1 MTSAPRRAPSA
12 VFARSLAVLLGLA
25 LAICADI
32 RAARADG
39 PPKPVAGASETAQAT
54 AASVEPDKWRVGLTA
69 YGWLIN
75 MNGNATARGQT
86 VDVNA
91 NFIDI
96 LQKSDSLL
104 AFMGYFEADKGR
116 VGLYGDLVWTRLGF
130 QRSVAAYRNPQ
141 PGLTLSVNGNAAL
154 TTDLTVAEVGGL
166 YEIHRWPGSEASFT
180 AVDGLLGFRYWNNS
194 VSASFDGLGTA
205 SYPALG
211 ISASRSIGISLS
223 NAMQWVDPVVGL
235 RLRHQFTPAHSLL
248 LRGDVGGFGLGS
260 QFTWQALGAYTYRW
274 NVGSFDLAAVLGYRA
289 LSTSYA
295 TGSGFDATGLNLVL
309 HGPII
314 GFGIR
319 F

>member
-1 MTSAPRRAPSA
+1 MKTAPRRVPPTFLTSSIAG
-12 VFARSLAVLLGLA
+12 LLGLA
-25 LAICADI
+25 LGLSTDV
-32 RAARADG
+32 RVARADDAQRT
-39 PPKPVAGASETAQAT
+39 VAGTSETAQAT
-54 AASVEPDKWRVGLTA
+54 AAASDPDKWRVGFTA

-75 MNGNATARGQT
+75 VNGNATARGQT

-104 AFMGYFEADKGR
+104 AFMGYFEADKGQ

-130 QRSVAAYRNPQ
+130 QRSAAAYRNPL
-141 PGLTLSVNGNAAL
+141 PGLTLAVNGNAAL

-166 YEIHRWPGSEASFT
+166 YEIRRWRGTEASFT

-194 VSASFDGLGTA
+194 VSASFDGIGTA

-211 ISASRSIGISLS
+211 ISASRSIGVSLS
-223 NAMQWVDPVVGL
+223 NTMQWVDPVVGL
-235 RLRHQFTPAHSLL
+235 RLRHQFTRAHSLL

-260 QFTWQALGAYTYRW
+260 QFAWQALGAYTYRW
-274 NVGSFDLAAVLGYRA
+274 NVGSFDLATVLGYRA
-289 LSTSYA
+289 LSTSYT
-295 TGSGFDATGLNLVL
+295 TGSGFDATGLNLLL
-309 HGPII
+309 HGPVI